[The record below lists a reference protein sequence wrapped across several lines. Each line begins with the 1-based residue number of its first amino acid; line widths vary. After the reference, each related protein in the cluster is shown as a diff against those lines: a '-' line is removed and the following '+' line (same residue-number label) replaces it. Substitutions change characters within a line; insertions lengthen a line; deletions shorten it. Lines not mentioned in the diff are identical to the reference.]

1 MKKALTAILA
11 SLFMGFIGI
20 VLGELANEFFGA
32 ADIEFIPYIS
42 TVFVIITMGAFII
55 YYNDKK

>member
-1 MKKALTAILA
+1 MKKILISILA

-20 VLGELANEFFGA
+20 VLGVLANEFFGA
-32 ADIEFIPYIS
+32 ADIEFIPYVS

-55 YYNDKK
+55 HYNDKK